1 MIQQLPA
8 RGFTLVETLVAT
20 VVLITAIAG
29 LAQLF
34 VLTARFMRDSTRS
47 RVALVA
53 AQDKLEM
60 LNAMRFGYDDD
71 GAPVGDARLAPSPP
85 GSLDQNVDEFFEWLT
100 GDGTI
105 ASGRG
110 ASYVRRWRI
119 TAVDLNEPP
128 ALAIDVC
135 VYATSVFDRGP
146 DHADACLGSVRVRQP

>member
-1 MIQQLPA
+1 MIQQLSS
-8 RGFTLVETLVAT
+8 RGFTLVETIVAT
-20 VVLITAIAG
+20 AVLITAIGG

-60 LNAMRFGYDDD
+60 LNAMRFGYDAD
-71 GAPVGDARLAPSPP
+71 GAPVVDARLEPSPP
-85 GSLDQNVDEFFEWLT
+85 ASLDQNVDAFFDWLN
-100 GDGTI
+100 GDGAI
-105 ASGRG
+105 ASERG
-110 ASYVRRWRI
+110 SAYVRRWRI

-128 ALAIDVC
+128 AIAIDVC

-146 DHADACLGSVRVRQP
+146 NHADACLGSVRVRQP